1 MGHGCTVGGLGPGL
15 ACLRRNKDVP
25 SGFRALR
32 KYSILHR
39 DCILEL
45 STIVPTTTSLN
56 EKMALVKS
64 GSAPDYTIKPEAA
77 AAPIDTSDWPLLLKN
92 YSDCM
97 QRSLI
102 RSSKYLH

>member
-1 MGHGCTVGGLGPGL
+1 
-15 ACLRRNKDVP
+15 
-25 SGFRALR
+25 
-32 KYSILHR
+32 
-39 DCILEL
+39 
-45 STIVPTTTSLN
+45 
-56 EKMALVKS
+56 MALVKS